1 MRKILVLCLFL
12 LNSCY
17 RLPAKEEVMYRGRLE
32 NALVETF
39 PKKMVVVV
47 HPFENL
53 SPADTNRAYLEDA
66 IPDHIEA
73 MLESLRTSLAY
84 VPFDGMPFY
93 VSSELSNLF
102 QTINVA
108 EDNSIE
114 IITNNGV
121 ITTNELHL
129 DEVITNDYG
138 VIITNNSTANT
149 NTNSAD
155 SYFSYLT
162 NYLLVV
168 PTQETQYNVITTT
181 NTNYYE
187 IETNVEF
194 MNAVPQTNIV
204 SNQFLITTTNGFDT
218 NILIVNK
225 NILTPTNMLLLLY
238 EEFPELT
245 NYLSFLPIEVRRA
258 TSNDTIQY
266 QDYKLRIENPREWER
281 LQAQRKKEEAT
292 NNTTGDDTS
301 LQDPTKNTVDE
312 YPKENFEYVYHIGGN
327 YRTRNAE
334 SIFTS
339 AAANIRMHVLPVYS
353 TGDEWWLQR
362 HGQHPPL
369 LSDILELEASLDPD
383 DVESYK
389 ALFLRTPFTKPPVS
403 ARLRD
408 DFEDYSTNFR
418 DTKPATP
425 ENPLP
430 KQNKPFNL
438 VVDVEE
444 KDIPVAMKEWLKY
457 FHSLIVNRPYTTLI
471 VDTDPED
478 TLIYLNGV
486 YIGNT
491 PLVYPVAPI
500 GEQRVAFIREGFN
513 REEIFTEILPNQ
525 TNSISYKLQSLNTT
539 GVVRV
544 TSSLPDAEVYI
555 NSLYKGQTPVVVSN
569 LALNEKY
576 RIEILNPR
584 ADLKSNR
591 NSVYRNIKLTED
603 KPSID
608 IDARFKD
615 FETNYRTPAQK
626 NLLIATYVS
635 WFATAALLGGSVYSQ
650 YRYHEAT
657 DLVYQ
662 MGTPS
667 TDAEIAQYN
676 KYYNDMIS
684 YNVATQA
691 TLYSA
696 IAAAIL
702 STGLMGWYF
711 YSKEVYLGMD
721 VDPVKNEWYAKFKLE
736 F

>member
-17 RLPAKEEVMYRGRLE
+17 RLPVKEEVMYRGRLE

-39 PKKMVVVV
+39 PKKMVVVI

-114 IITNNGV
+114 IVTNNGV

-129 DEVITNDYG
+129 DEVITNDFG
-138 VIITNNSTANT
+138 VIVTNNSTANT
-149 NTNSAD
+149 NSTD

-204 SNQFLITTTNGFDT
+204 SNQFLMTTTNGFET

-266 QDYKLRIENPREWER
+266 QDYKLRIENPREWEK
-281 LQAQRKKEEAT
+281 AQRKKEEST
-292 NNTTGDDTS
+292 SDTENDDTS
-301 LQDPTKNTVDE
+301 SQDPTKNTVDE
-312 YPKENFEYVYHIGGN
+312 YPKRKFEYVYHIGGN

-339 AAANIRMHVLPVYS
+339 VNANIRMQILPIYS

-362 HGQHPPL
+362 HGQLPPL
-369 LSDILELEASLDPD
+369 LSDILEVEASLDPND
-383 DVESYK
+383 IESFK

-418 DTKPATP
+418 DTKPTTP

-430 KQNKPFNL
+430 KQDKPFNL

-444 KDIPVAMKEWLKY
+444 KDIPIAMKEWLKY
-457 FHSLIVNRPYTTLI
+457 FHALIVNRPYTTLI

-478 TLIYLNGV
+478 TLVYLNGV

-500 GEQRVAFIREGFN
+500 GEQRIAFIREGFN
-513 REEIFTEILPNQ
+513 REEVFTEILPNQ
-525 TNSISYKLQSLNTT
+525 TNNISYKLQSLNTT
-539 GVVRV
+539 GVMRV
-544 TSSLPDAEVYI
+544 TSSLPDAEVYV
-555 NSLYKGQTPVVVSN
+555 NSLYKGQTPVVISN

-576 RIEILNPR
+576 RVEILNPK
-584 ADLKSNR
+584 ANLSSNR

-608 IDARFKD
+608 IDAQFKD
-615 FETNYRTPAQK
+615 FETTYRTPAQK
-626 NLLIATYVS
+626 NLLIATYIS
-635 WFATAALLGGSVYSQ
+635 WFSTAALLGGSVYSQ
-650 YRYHEAT
+650 YRYKEALDLYTIDSSSETYYT
-657 DLVYQ
+657 DMV
-662 MGTPS
+662 
-667 TDAEIAQYN
+667 
-676 KYYNDMIS
+676 S
-684 YNVATQA
+684 YNVAYQA

-696 IAAAIL
+696 IAAAVL